1 MLWWVTN
8 GRACAP
14 PASRWRIGRLD
25 LDEAVARPACAG
37 TSDEGVADLEDPA
50 GLLVDD
56 EVGVALAVA
65 GVGVGEALPLVGQ
78 RPHGLG
84 QQLEALDLDRQLALA
99 GRHDGALDP
108 DPVAEVE
115 RIEGLV
121 RAVAEHG
128 PGDEELDLPGPVPH
142 GGEGQ
147 LPWRRMRRRR
157 PATATRASV
166 SVPGGQLAVRGPQLA
181 QGRAAVEAVRVR
193 VRARR
198 RGGPRAWPAARL
210 LGGQAGGLLDVGG
223 LVVLHGPVTLA
234 RPDARPAAGCRPA
247 LAVGRSRR
255 TVRAARRGPRPRRNM
270 TIPLRPLPALPS
282 PRAAAGVPIA
292 RWGAL
297 WPPSCSSAPPA
308 PRRPHPRS

>member
-1 MLWWVTN
+1 MRRCRSRSSVLWWVTK
-8 GRACAP
+8 GRAWAP
-14 PASRWRIGRLD
+14 PASRWRIG
-25 LDEAVARPACAG
+25 VS
-37 TSDEGVADLEDPA
+37 TSMKPWLASVLRNEPDHGVADLEDPA

-121 RAVAEHG
+121 ALVAQHR
-128 PGDEELDLPGPVPH
+128 PGDEELDLAGPVPH

-147 LPWRRMRRRR
+147 LALAADEEE
-157 PATATRASV
+157 ATGDGHPRLGLG
-166 SVPGGQLAVRGPQLA
+166 PRGQVAVRGPELA
-181 QGRAAVEAVRVR
+181 ERRAAVEAVGVR

-198 RGGPRAWPAARL
+198 RGGPRAWPGAPPSRRPGRWPPRRRWPGRPPRAGHASQARRP
-210 LGGQAGGLLDVGG
+210 GGSRLR
-223 LVVLHGPVTLA
+223 
-234 RPDARPAAGCRPA
+234 RPAPSPLRRPAAGGA
-247 LAVGRSRR
+247 LD
-255 TVRAARRGPRPRRNM
+255 RRG
-270 TIPLRPLPALPS
+270 T
-282 PRAAAGVPIA
+282 
-292 RWGAL
+292 
-297 WPPSCSSAPPA
+297 
-308 PRRPHPRS
+308 